1 MKGTFGL
8 LVYGFLVLRKA
19 FKIITKGGIKMGK
32 TEKKK
37 KSKGKQWI
45 VMLLFMAIGFACG
58 LVMIDYVEASGGSPA
73 KSLGKLLF
81 LFIMMYIMIL
91 VQMVIH
97 EAGHLVFGLA
107 SGYRFSSFRI
117 MNFMWLKENGKIR
130 HRRFSLAGTGG
141 QCLMGPPDLQDGKI
155 PVILYNLGGALM
167 NMITALIFFCLYCIV
182 PDSFYF
188 SIMMLMLAIIGV
200 GIAVMNGVPLKL
212 GMVNNDG
219 YNAYELSKGGMPLR
233 AFWLQLKVNEQIAKG
248 IRLKDMPE
256 EWFSIPS
263 DDEMQNGMIAVK
275 GVLVC
280 NRLMDR
286 QDFEEADKLMQH
298 FLEIDSGIVGL
309 HRCLL
314 VCDRMYCG
322 LISGRKENV
331 EALLTKE
338 QKNLMKSMK
347 KSPSVLRTEYTYAL
361 LGKNDVSKAEKIKAL
376 FETCAKTYPYQIEV
390 DAERGLMCIADRQM
404 EI

>member
-1 MKGTFGL
+1 
-8 LVYGFLVLRKA
+8 
-19 FKIITKGGIKMGK
+19 
-32 TEKKK
+32 
-37 KSKGKQWI
+37 
-45 VMLLFMAIGFACG
+45 
-58 LVMIDYVEASGGSPA
+58 
-73 KSLGKLLF
+73 
-81 LFIMMYIMIL
+81 
-91 VQMVIH
+91 
-97 EAGHLVFGLA
+97 
-107 SGYRFSSFRI
+107 
-117 MNFMWLKENGKIR
+117 
-130 HRRFSLAGTGG
+130 
-141 QCLMGPPDLQDGKI
+141 MGPPDLQDGKI

-233 AFWLQLKVNEQIAKG
+233 AFWLQLKVNEQLARG

-280 NRLMDR
+280 NRLVDR

-390 DAERGLMCIADRQM
+390 DAERGLMCIADRQR

>member
-19 FKIITKGGIKMGK
+19 FKIITKEGIKMGK

-141 QCLMGPPDLQDGKI
+141 QCLMGRRICRMGKSR
-155 PVILYNLGGALM
+155 L
-167 NMITALIFFCLYCIV
+167 
-182 PDSFYF
+182 FYTI
-188 SIMMLMLAIIGV
+188 SA
-200 GIAVMNGVPLKL
+200 
-212 GMVNNDG
+212 
-219 YNAYELSKGGMPLR
+219 
-233 AFWLQLKVNEQIAKG
+233 
-248 IRLKDMPE
+248 
-256 EWFSIPS
+256 
-263 DDEMQNGMIAVK
+263 
-275 GVLVC
+275 
-280 NRLMDR
+280 
-286 QDFEEADKLMQH
+286 
-298 FLEIDSGIVGL
+298 GL
-309 HRCLL
+309 
-314 VCDRMYCG
+314 
-322 LISGRKENV
+322 
-331 EALLTKE
+331 
-338 QKNLMKSMK
+338 
-347 KSPSVLRTEYTYAL
+347 
-361 LGKNDVSKAEKIKAL
+361 
-376 FETCAKTYPYQIEV
+376 
-390 DAERGLMCIADRQM
+390 
-404 EI
+404 